1 MMGDRNYRKIITDAI
16 EQISHDTKPE
26 TEKDTKI
33 IRFSEVTRCL
43 RRSYFD
49 RVEPLEQ
56 KGLRFSDLVREL
68 IRKMPYGS
76 VQGEFS
82 LDSIKLKIFADMV
95 VDDVVIIFRPVPKPP
110 ERLIPSD
117 ALYLNACLW
126 ILKKTDGIVL
136 YLAENGDEI
145 SFSLIRENKMFEE
158 SIRRVKILN
167 SLLEEKKIPVIEPSS
182 ECNTCQYYE
191 KCYVKEKKAV
201 SFSIESLLGSKEQ
214 ED

>member
-1 MMGDRNYRKIITDAI
+1 MGDRNYRRIITDVI
-16 EQISHDTKPE
+16 ERISHDIKPE
-26 TEKDTKI
+26 TEKDNKI

-49 RVEPLEQ
+49 RVDPLEQ
-56 KGLRFSDLVREL
+56 KGLRFSDLFREL

-76 VQGEFS
+76 VQGEFP
-82 LDSIKLKIFADMV
+82 LDGIKLKISADMI
-95 VDDVVIIFRPVPKPP
+95 VDDVVIIFRPVSKPP

-117 ALYLNACLW
+117 ALYLNACLL
-126 ILKKTDGIVL
+126 ILKKTEGIVV

-145 SFSLIRENKMFEE
+145 SFSLMRDNKMFEE

-167 SLLEEKKIPVIEPSS
+167 SLLEEKKIPVIEPSL

-191 KCYVKEKKAV
+191 KCYLKEKKPV
-201 SFSIESLLGSKEQ
+201 SFSIESLLGFKEPD
-214 ED
+214 E

>member
-1 MMGDRNYRKIITDAI
+1 MMGDRDYRRIITDVI

-26 TEKDTKI
+26 TEKDNKI
-33 IRFSEVTRCL
+33 IRFSEVVRCL

-56 KGLRFSDLVREL
+56 KGLRFSDLFREL

-76 VQGEFS
+76 VPGEFT
-82 LDSIKLKIFADMV
+82 LDDIKLKIQADMV
-95 VDDVVIIFRPVPKPP
+95 VDDVVIIFRPVPKLP

-136 YLAENGDEI
+136 YLAEDGDEL
-145 SFSLIRENKMFEE
+145 SFSLIRDNKLFEE

-167 SLLEEKKIPVIEPSS
+167 SLLEERKVPVIEPSL

-191 KCYVKEKKAV
+191 KCYIKEKKAV
-201 SFSIESLLGSKEQ
+201 SFSIESLLGFKDRE
-214 ED
+214 

>member
-1 MMGDRNYRKIITDAI
+1 MGDRDYRRIITDVI
-16 EQISHDTKPE
+16 EHISHDIKPE
-26 TEKDTKI
+26 TEKDNKI
-33 IRFSEVTRCL
+33 IRFSEIARCL

-56 KGLRFSDLVREL
+56 KGLRFSDLFREL

-82 LDSIKLKIFADMV
+82 LDGIKLKIHADMI

-110 ERLIPSD
+110 ESLIASD
-117 ALYLNACLW
+117 VLYLNACLW

-136 YLAENGDEI
+136 YIAENGDEI
-145 SFSLIRENKMFEE
+145 SFSLIRDNKMFEE

-167 SLLEEKKIPVIEPSS
+167 SLLEEKKVPVIEPSL
-182 ECNTCQYYE
+182 ECNACQYYE
-191 KCYVKEKKAV
+191 KCYLKEKKPV
-201 SFSIESLLGSKEQ
+201 SFSIESLLGFKE
-214 ED
+214 E

>member
-1 MMGDRNYRKIITDAI
+1 MGDRDYRRIITDAI
-16 EQISHDTKPE
+16 EHISHDTKPE
-26 TEKDTKI
+26 TEKDNKI
-33 IRFSEVTRCL
+33 ICFSEVTRCL

-56 KGLRFSDLVREL
+56 KGLRFSDLFREL

-76 VQGEFS
+76 VPGEFS
-82 LDSIKLKIFADMV
+82 LDGIKLKIQADML
-95 VDDVVIIFRPVPKPP
+95 VDDVVIIFRPVPKLP

-117 ALYLNACLW
+117 VLYLNACLW

-136 YLAENGDEI
+136 YLAEDGDEI
-145 SFSLIRENKMFEE
+145 SFSLIRDNKMFEE

-167 SLLEEKKIPVIEPSS
+167 SLLEEKKVPVIEPSL

-201 SFSIESLLGSKEQ
+201 SFSIESLLGFNE
-214 ED
+214 E

>member
-1 MMGDRNYRKIITDAI
+1 MGDRDYRRIITDVLERI
-16 EQISHDTKPE
+16 GHDTKQE
-26 TEKDTKI
+26 TEKDNKI
-33 IRFSEVTRCL
+33 IRFSEIARCL

-49 RVEPLEQ
+49 RVDPLEQ
-56 KGLRFSDLVREL
+56 KGLRFSDLFREL

-76 VQGEFS
+76 IPGEFS
-82 LDSIKLKIFADMV
+82 LDGIKLKVQADML
-95 VDDVVIIFRPVPKPP
+95 VDDIIIIFRPVPKLP
-110 ERLIPSD
+110 EKLIPSD

-126 ILKKTDGIVL
+126 ILKKTDGIVV

-145 SFSLIRENKMFEE
+145 SFTLIRDNKMFEE

-167 SLLEEKKIPVIEPSS
+167 SLLEEKKVPVLEPSL

-201 SFSIESLLGSKEQ
+201 SFSIESLLGFKE
-214 ED
+214 D

>member
-1 MMGDRNYRKIITDAI
+1 MMGDRDYRRIITDVI

-26 TEKDTKI
+26 TEKDNKI

-49 RVEPLEQ
+49 RVEPLQQ
-56 KGLRFSDLVREL
+56 KGLRFSDLFREL

-76 VQGEFS
+76 VPGEFA
-82 LDSIKLKIFADMV
+82 LDDLKLKIQADMV
-95 VDDVVIIFRPVPKPP
+95 VDDVVIIFRPVPKLPD
-110 ERLIPSD
+110 RLIPSD

-126 ILKKTDGIVL
+126 ILKKTEGIVL
-136 YLAENGDEI
+136 YLAENGDEV
-145 SFSLIRENKMFEE
+145 SFSLIRDNKLFEE

-167 SLLEEKKIPVIEPSS
+167 SLLEEKKVPVIEPSL

-191 KCYVKEKKAV
+191 KCYIKEKKAV
-201 SFSIESLLGSKEQ
+201 SFSIESLLGFKDRE
-214 ED
+214 

>member
-1 MMGDRNYRKIITDAI
+1 
-16 EQISHDTKPE
+16 
-26 TEKDTKI
+26 
-33 IRFSEVTRCL
+33 
-43 RRSYFD
+43 
-49 RVEPLEQ
+49 
-56 KGLRFSDLVREL
+56 
-68 IRKMPYGS
+68 S

-82 LDSIKLKIFADMV
+82 LDGIKLKISADMI
-95 VDDVVIIFRPVPKPP
+95 VDDVVIIFRPVSKPP

-145 SFSLIRENKMFEE
+145 SFSLIRENRMFEE
-158 SIRRVKILN
+158 SIRRAKILN
-167 SLLEEKKIPVIEPSS
+167 NLLEEKKIPIIEPSL
-182 ECNTCQYYE
+182 ECNNCQYYE

-201 SFSIESLLGSKEQ
+201 SFSIESLLGFKDQ